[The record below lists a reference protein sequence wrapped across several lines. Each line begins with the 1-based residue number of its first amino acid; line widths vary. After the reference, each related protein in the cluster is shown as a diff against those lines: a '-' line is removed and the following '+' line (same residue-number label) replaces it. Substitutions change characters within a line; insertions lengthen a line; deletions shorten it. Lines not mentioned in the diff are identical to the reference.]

1 MSEKDILKRIL
12 WGSLLLCERV
22 GLDTG
27 ERKRIN
33 TSEKRIVLIFAGAGK
48 RKNARGREKTR
59 GEEKKTRGVAGR
71 KYKTF
76 TDTEKRETRAERG

>member
-1 MSEKDILKRIL
+1 MNEKDILKRIL

-48 RKNARGREKTR
+48 RIDWTP
-59 GEEKKTRGVAGR
+59 AGAG
-71 KYKTF
+71 KSFLIYF
-76 TDTEKRETRAERG
+76 NFLIFDLLSF